1 MNDPLIEVPDAVRP
15 GPGLSPWTRR
25 ASSAMAEALFST
37 REGPPSAERLARLLE
52 DLDDFTR
59 RAGPQARRSLWLC
72 LVAVSLL
79 VPILLRRFASFA
91 SLPVAQRIDGL
102 ARMEASPLG
111 VPFFGAKAILCVVW
125 YEQPESAAHAG
136 YDAQCLTTVRR
147 SKHGEAL
154 SPEVA
159 R

>member
-25 ASSAMAEALFST
+25 ASSAMAEALFCT
-37 REGPPSAERLARLLE
+37 REGPPSPERLTRLLE

-91 SLPVAQRIDGL
+91 SLPVAERVEGL

-147 SKHGEAL
+147 SKRGEAL
-154 SPEVA
+154 STEVA

>member
-1 MNDPLIEVPDAVRP
+1 MNEPLIEVPDAVRP

-37 REGPPSAERLARLLE
+37 REGPPSSARLARLLE
-52 DLDDFTR
+52 DLDDFTG

-79 VPILLRRFASFA
+79 VPILLRRFTSFA
-91 SLPVAQRIDGL
+91 SLPVDERVEGL

-136 YDAQCLTTVRR
+136 YDAQCLTMVRR
-147 SKHGEAL
+147 SKQGEAL
-154 SPEVA
+154 TPEVS